1 MRKYGNEEVKNSL
14 RTAMPA
20 RVEFLTYACRLSL
33 YGLPIPHSP
42 VQSTAGF
49 RARLGTNSV
58 GWSYDRPKA
67 ETSPLT
73 GQGLEV
79 VL

>member
-1 MRKYGNEEVKNSL
+1 MEWKKNEEVKNSL
-14 RTAMPA
+14 RTVMPA
-20 RVEFLTYACRLSL
+20 RVEFYRDYQFYILPCRAWRGS
-33 YGLPIPHSP
+33 GL
-42 VQSTAGF
+42 GWG
-49 RARLGTNSV
+49 L